1 MGEFSSQNARLL
13 DYLQTHEGITTAEAF
28 DLFGIT
34 RLSARIWDLRDAG
47 HKINGYPKSAK
58 NRYGQTVT
66 FYVYKLEDEE

>member
-34 RLSARIWDLRDAG
+34 RLSARIWDLRDAKRNFDEG
-47 HKINGYPKSAK
+47 R
-58 NRYGQTVT
+58 NRIIDIPNQN
-66 FYVYKLEDEE
+66 KEETA

>member
-13 DYLQTHEGITTAEAF
+13 DYLRTHEGITSMEAF

-34 RLSARIWDLRDAG
+34 RLSARIWDLRDDG
-47 HKINGYPKSAK
+47 HIINGYPKNAK

-66 FYVYKLEDEE
+66 FYVYKLEDKE